1 MTTDDRTYYSA
12 EDFGDTYYEDE
23 HYGPDDPNSHH
34 TTTECDNCDRPI
46 PESEIYCADCERELA
61 EANARPEAYVPEF
74 DDIAVGYETTIDD
87 LAFVVVP
94 ACSRYEAIIKATYA
108 LDDRETK
115 PDLPTG
121 FDGRTFILVH
131 ETSESTIRP
140 FTNGW
145 GSLPDAVPVASEDGL
160 RLFNKARNRTD
171 WLDDPVEEIPT
182 SPWFYLL
189 DAEGAP
195 ITAASEFVALID
207 GYNVPDDPE
216 EYTRPEYGSTEA
228 ELWIVPAFAYTVRP
242 AITS

>member
-1 MTTDDRTYYSA
+1 MTIDEHDYYSA
-12 EDFGDTYYEDE
+12 DDFGDTYYERE
-23 HYGPDDPNSHH
+23 HYGPDEPDSHH
-34 TTTECDNCDRPI
+34 TTKECDECDRPF
-46 PESEIYCADCERELA
+46 PEGDTHCADCERELA
-61 EANARPEAYVPEF
+61 EADAHPDAYTPES

-94 ACSRYEAIIKATYA
+94 ACSRYEAIVKATYA
-108 LDDRETK
+108 LDGRGTT

-131 ETSESTIRP
+131 ETFESIIRP

-160 RLFNKARNRTD
+160 RLFNEARNRTD
-171 WLDDPVEEIPT
+171 WLDDPIEEIPA

-195 ITAASEFVALID
+195 ITEASEFVDLLN
-207 GYNVPDDPE
+207 GYHVPADHE

-228 ELWIVPAFAYTVRP
+228 ELWIVPAFAYTVSP